1 MAKVVSRSSSDLGCV
16 WLLVLS
22 VFVRSVNCQ
31 YEVSTN
37 DIVHSVQTRCYDD
50 QRRPQ
55 RCIPE
60 FVNAAFNIRVDAT
73 NTCGSRGPIEYCLQ
87 TGATGATKSCEVCD
101 NTNPLLAHPAEYLT
115 DFNNNDNQTWWQ
127 SETMYEGIQYP
138 NRVNLTLNLGKSFD
152 ITYVRLKFHSSRPE
166 SFTIY
171 KRTTEDGEW
180 IPYQYYS
187 ATCRSTYGI
196 PDVVKENTYVTKD
209 NETKALCTS
218 EFSDIS
224 PLTAGNV
231 AFSTLEGRPSAY
243 NFEHSPILQ
252 EWVTATA
259 IRITLDRMN
268 TFGDEIFGDPKVLK
282 SYYYAISD
290 FAVGGRCK
298 CNGHASE
305 CIYSPD
311 YIHNYERRLIC
322 RCEHNTDGP
331 DCNKCKPFYND
342 QPWRRANANEAHE
355 CKPCNCNGRS
365 EKCYFDE
372 ALWQHTG
379 SGGHCIECR
388 DNTDGP
394 NCERCKENYYEQQ
407 DGRCVPCNCDL
418 TGSRNLQ
425 CNNQGQCLC
434 KPGVTGKQCDHC
446 AANYYDFT
454 SQGCRPCGCNI
465 AGSIGNN
472 PTCDPVT
479 GVCRCKDN
487 VEGQRCERCKPGF
500 FDLKTINEF
509 GCLPCFCYGHS
520 SLCRSAPGYSSVL
533 IESTFARDRER
544 WNAIDYYGREVPTSF
559 NAVEQHISISAP
571 GSETVY
577 FSAPARFLGDQRSS
591 YNQFLSFVLR
601 IGEEGPQVTVEDI
614 VLEGSG
620 LSISTPIFGQGN
632 PLPSIFNQH
641 FKFRLHEHTEYGWN
655 PRLSA
660 LDFMSLLSNVTAI
673 KIKANYVPGGTGF
686 LDDVR
691 LESAQRSPF
700 GQEVTWIEM
709 CTCLEGYVGQFCES
723 CAPGYRHDPPGGGH
737 FARCVKCNCHNHA
750 EYCDP
755 ESGRCICQHNTAGDS
770 CDRCAPGYYGNALQG
785 TPDDCQHCPCP
796 DRGACVI
803 LPDDQVACLQC
814 PQGYTGH
821 RCQLCVDG
829 YYGEPNFDQQCRKCE
844 CNGNI
849 DPNAI
854 GNCNKTTGECLKCIY
869 NTAGRHCEKCL
880 PGYYGNARLVPK
892 GDCKACNCYHYG
904 TLEQDLFSDILICN
918 EKNGQCPCKRNVEGR
933 QCDKCAEGYW
943 NITSNSGCELC
954 DCNLIGSYNHTCDIH
969 TGQCFC
975 RPGVTGRKCDTCL
988 DYYYGFSIDGC
999 KFCECDSIGSLSF
1012 QCDPSG
1018 QCECKPNVEGR
1029 RCDRCKEN
1037 KYNKE
1042 LGCID
1047 CPACYNLV
1055 QDAANEHRAKLAK
1068 LSQLLE
1074 EIEKNPQLID
1084 DIDFEIKLQEIQQ
1097 RVQELLDN
1105 ARDAAGAD
1113 GNLVGQLKD
1122 MLKRIEDIK
1131 KTSGRIAEK
1140 MGTIDTLSDEGKRNI
1155 SIAEEIIN
1163 RASDALNAARH
1174 YLETDGISALQQ
1186 AKERSD
1192 KFGQQSEKMSQIAK
1206 EARRLADEHMDEANL
1221 ITEFA
1226 NDALNISSEAYRL
1239 ARDAIDSQEQTSAEI
1254 YELEKQ
1260 IEKLSESLDEA
1271 LEFGKQ
1277 SLDDAKTAYN
1287 DALDTFTRIPKPLI
1301 IEVDPDLMKDRAKKI
1316 IDEAKDIQAQTDE
1329 LEERYQHELHDLNN
1343 LTESAQDLLDRADK
1357 KQQETDEMLA
1367 DADAAADKAR
1377 KAVEAGERTLEE
1389 ARETLEILQRFDQ
1402 SVQTSKVNAE
1412 EALQKIPEIEKLIDD
1427 AEAKTKDAENAL
1439 SDATMAALQSKEAAE
1454 EAQRIAEEVSKE
1466 ADKIRDAA
1474 ENTKEKAAKLRDQAD
1489 NLDERVT
1496 DTAGRIKE
1504 KEDEADENEA
1514 LVKKALEK
1522 ANEAK
1527 NTANDV
1533 STQVN
1538 DALATV
1544 EDILK
1549 ALDEHDGI
1557 DLALLDELERKLN
1570 QAEKDFSDANLDK
1583 HLEELQKGRME
1594 QNIWMRDYT
1603 AEVEQLKKDVKN
1615 IEDIKNSLPN
1625 KCYRRVVLE
1634 PPIL

>member
-1 MAKVVSRSSSDLGCV
+1 MAKVASVLLPSNLCCV
-16 WLLVLS
+16 FLLIVT
-22 VFVRSVNCQ
+22 VFVRHFSCQ
-31 YEVSTN
+31 YEVSVT
-37 DIVHSVQTRCYDD
+37 DIGHNVQTRCVDD

-73 NTCGSRGPIEYCLQ
+73 NTCGTRGPIEYCLQ
-87 TGATGATKSCEVCD
+87 TGATGATKSCELCD
-101 NTNPLLAHPAEYLT
+101 SGNPALAHPADYLT

-166 SFTIY
+166 SFAIY

-187 ATCRSTYGI
+187 ATCKSTYGI
-196 PDVVKENTYVTKD
+196 SEGSYVVRE

-224 PLTAGNV
+224 PLSAGNV

-243 NFEHSPILQ
+243 MFEQSPVLQ

-305 CIYSPD
+305 CVLSPD
-311 YIHNYERRLIC
+311 YGHNYERRIVC

-331 DCNKCKPFYND
+331 DCEKCKPFYND
-342 QPWRRANANEAHE
+342 QPWGRANENETHE

-365 EKCYFDE
+365 EKCYFDKT
-372 ALWQHTG
+372 LWQLTG

-407 DGRCVPCNCDL
+407 NGQCVPCNCDL

-479 GVCRCKDN
+479 GVCQCKDN

-509 GCLPCFCYGHS
+509 GCLPCFCFGHS

-533 IESTFARDRER
+533 IESTFARDSER
-544 WNAIDYYGREVPTSF
+544 WHAIDYYGREVPIAY
-559 NAVEQHISISAP
+559 NAIEQLISINSL

-577 FSAPARFLGDQRSS
+577 FSAPARFLGDQRAS

-632 PLPSIFNQH
+632 PLPTIYNQH

-660 LDFMSLLSNVTAI
+660 LDFISLLSNVTRI
-673 KIKANYVPGGTGF
+673 KIKGNYVPGGTGF
-686 LDDVR
+686 IDDVR

-755 ESGRCICQHNTAGDS
+755 ETGRCICQHNTAGDS

-849 DPNAI
+849 DLNAI
-854 GNCNKTTGECLKCIY
+854 GNCNTTTGECLKCIY

-880 PGYYGNARLVPK
+880 PGYYGNALSVPK
-892 GDCKACNCYHYG
+892 GDCQACNCYHYG
-904 TLEQDLFSDILICN
+904 TLEQDLFSNVLICN
-918 EKNGQCPCKRNVEGR
+918 EKTGQCPCKRSVEGR
-933 QCDKCAEGYW
+933 QCDRCAEGYW

-954 DCNLIGSYNHTCDIH
+954 DCNPVGSFNHTCDIR

-975 RPGVTGRKCDTCL
+975 RPGVTGRKCDMCL
-988 DYYYGFSIDGC
+988 DFFYGFSSEGC
-999 KFCECDSIGSLSF
+999 KYCECDSVGSLSF

-1018 QCECKPNVEGR
+1018 QCKCKPNVEGR

-1042 LGCID
+1042 AECID

-1068 LSQLLE
+1068 LAELLE
-1074 EIEKNPQLID
+1074 EIEKNPQVID
-1084 DIDFEIKLQEIQQ
+1084 DVNFENKLAEIEQ
-1097 RVQELLDN
+1097 RVKELLEEAQN
-1105 ARDAAGAD
+1105 AAGVD
-1113 GNLVGQLKD
+1113 GNLVGQIND
-1122 MLKRIEDIK
+1122 LKRTIDEIK
-1131 KTSGRIAEK
+1131 KTSGKIAGK
-1140 MGTIDTLSDEGKRNI
+1140 IKDIDVISGERNI
-1155 SIAEEIIN
+1155 SLAEEIIE
-1163 RASDALNAARH
+1163 RAKEALTAARRL
-1174 YLETDGISALQQ
+1174 LETEGLSALQE

-1192 KFGQQSEKMSQIAK
+1192 QFGQQSERMSQIAR
-1206 EARRLADEHMDEANL
+1206 EARQLADDHMNEANL

-1226 NDALNISSEAYRL
+1226 NDALNTSSEAYRL
-1239 ARDAIDSQEQTSAEI
+1239 AKDAIDSQDQTIAEI

-1260 IEKLSESLDEA
+1260 IDKVSYSLGEA
-1271 LEFGKQ
+1271 LELGKQ
-1277 SLDDAKTAYN
+1277 SLDDARDAYN
-1287 DALDTFTRIPKPLI
+1287 DALDTFTKIPKPLV
-1301 IEVDPDLMKDRAKKI
+1301 IEVDTDRMKRTAEDI
-1316 IDEAKDIQAQTDE
+1316 IERAKDIQEQTDRT
-1329 LEERYQHELHDLNN
+1329 LEENRPKMEELRNKSGELQ
-1343 LTESAQDLLDRADK
+1343 ALLDRADK
-1357 KQQETDEMLA
+1357 AQQITDELLA
-1367 DADAAADKAR
+1367 DADAAADKAN
-1377 KAVEAGERTLEE
+1377 KAVLAGDKTLEE
-1389 ARETLEILQRFDQ
+1389 AKNTLKLLQEFDQ
-1402 SVQTSKVNAE
+1402 SVKTSKE
-1412 EALQKIPEIEKLIDD
+1412 EAGEAFKKIPEIEQIIDE
-1427 AEAKTKDAENAL
+1427 AEDKTRVAENAL
-1439 SDATMAALQSKEAAE
+1439 KDATVAASVSEKAAE
-1454 EAQRIAEEVSKE
+1454 DAQRIAEEVSKE
-1466 ADKIRDAA
+1466 ADNIRDAA
-1474 ENTKEKAAKLRDQAD
+1474 ENTKDKAAKLMNQAEGI
-1489 NLDERVT
+1489 DERVT
-1496 DTAGRIKE
+1496 ETAVRVKE
-1504 KEDEADENEA
+1504 KENEADENEA
-1514 LVKKALEK
+1514 LIKQAYEK
-1522 ANEAK
+1522 VSEAK
-1527 NTANDV
+1527 TSAEGVAD
-1533 STQVN
+1533 QVN
-1538 DALATV
+1538 DALNTLGS
-1544 EDILK
+1544 ILE
-1549 ALDEHDGI
+1549 ALDEHHDI
-1557 DLALLDELERKLN
+1557 DLSLLDELERKLN
-1570 QAEKDFSDANLDK
+1570 QAERDFSDANLDK
-1583 HLEELQKGRME
+1583 RIDELLEGRRLQ
-1594 QNIWMRDYT
+1594 NHWIRDYKL
-1603 AEVEQLKKDVKN
+1603 EVDQLMKDVKN

-1634 PPIL
+1634 PPIV